1 MRHNQVCYY
10 VERGFEGKLYVSY
23 GMYEH
28 ESMYGNHTVSRLRPP
43 EIRLINGIPFEEFQ
57 SETEFKNFLKDG
69 HIAQIYILS
78 QKILRK
84 RQK

>member
-1 MRHNQVCYY
+1 MKHNQVCYY

-43 EIRLINGIPFEEFQ
+43 EIRLINGIPFEEF
-57 SETEFKNFLKDG
+57 
-69 HIAQIYILS
+69 
-78 QKILRK
+78 
-84 RQK
+84 